1 MTPVVN
7 GLEQIYGQ
15 QVAFKR
21 VNANQEDGPAIMQTY
36 RIPGHP
42 TTLIFNRQGQEIE
55 RLVGPQP
62 AETVEELLLTTL
74 QVEQN

>member
-7 GLEQIYGQ
+7 GLEEMYGQ

-21 VNANQEDGPAIMQTY
+21 INANRGDGPAIMQAY

-62 AETVEELLLTTL
+62 AETVEEILVTTL